1 MRRVLACV
9 LACLVALQP
18 AAAWARQG
26 VAAAGNRPDSRP
38 PTASQSDAA
47 QLSPSVESMGMSFD
61 RIKRELR
68 ILPPSTAKSA
78 IKLEYYVEVQGLMPP
93 LPLFRPGE
101 LTTGPVPYGAPTHW
115 DMMDHVTPLAFKTGT
130 VPISSLAIMGIA
142 KLIQWEAQRAREERL
157 AKKRQAEI
165 DEERE
170 RQRRLK
176 ESLVVGPPK

>member
-9 LACLVALQP
+9 LACLVGLQP
-18 AAAWARQG
+18 AAVRAQQGSAPGTSATQTPAPPARDDSGQG
-26 VAAAGNRPDSRP
+26 VPSIDSLG
-38 PTASQSDAA
+38 
-47 QLSPSVESMGMSFD
+47 LSFA

-68 ILPPSTAKSA
+68 MLPPSTVKTPL
-78 IKLEYYVEVQGLMPP
+78 KLEYYVEVQGLMPP
-93 LPLFRPGE
+93 LPIFRPGE
-101 LTTGPVPYGAPTHW
+101 LTTGPVPYGAPTHS
-115 DMMDHVTPLAFKTGT
+115 DMMDHVTPEAFKSGT
-130 VPISSLAIMGIA
+130 VPVSGLAIMGIA

-176 ESLVVGPPK
+176 ESLVAGPPK

>member
-1 MRRVLACV
+1 
-9 LACLVALQP
+9 
-18 AAAWARQG
+18 
-26 VAAAGNRPDSRP
+26 
-38 PTASQSDAA
+38 
-47 QLSPSVESMGMSFD
+47 MSFD

-101 LTTGPVPYGAPTHW
+101 LTTGPVPYGAPTHR
-115 DMMDHVTPLAFKTGT
+115 DMMDHVTPLAFKSPAIP
-130 VPISSLAIMGIA
+130 VSAIAIMGIQM
-142 KLIQWEAQRAREERL
+142 LLQWEINRAREERL